1 MTRFLAGVKFA
12 CSAVLEIDDLEVM
25 IYRGLKKSELLKFET
40 LEGNCVSRSYQR
52 GNIESKVGA
61 MESEMSEMRTL
72 IHNMA
77 EQKNFITFNSQI
89 IQKMAPKL
97 AWKGCMSVQKN
108 YHVPKRVCVSVKD
121 LFPVINSI
129 DIWHDIN
136 AITDNFEQCS
146 CFRKFQSCW
155 GQQRDGKLATKR
167 R

>member
-1 MTRFLAGVKFA
+1 MTIFLAGVKFA

-97 AWKGCMSVQKN
+97 A
-108 YHVPKRVCVSVKD
+108 
-121 LFPVINSI
+121 
-129 DIWHDIN
+129 
-136 AITDNFEQCS
+136 
-146 CFRKFQSCW
+146 
-155 GQQRDGKLATKR
+155 
-167 R
+167 